1 MDIPLR
7 DVARACAGML
17 FVLLA
22 HITFVQAFSSRD
34 LNADAR
40 NERGRIARFDRP
52 RGAVFTFD
60 GTTVAES
67 RETGGG
73 PYRYRRFY
81 PQGEMYAPITGH
93 VSPRQATGIERAQE
107 AELSGH
113 DAKVKMQS
121 LVREGVERG
130 ADIRLTVS
138 EHVQWAA
145 YQSLKSA
152 GRPGAAVAID
162 PSTGAVLAL
171 ASYPSYDPNVY
182 TTFDTAE
189 QAAADRRLR
198 GDPARP
204 LRNRALDETYPAGS
218 AFTLVTAAAS
228 LGHGLLSDQADAFG
242 FNATDLTIPL
252 PVTASTYRAS
262 PLPTGMDPASPPAPG
277 THRASP
283 LPTGMDPASPPPAG
297 THRASPPSAGASP
310 VSPLPAGAHP
320 ASPAGPG
327 AVPAAGHPDGR
338 LTPLMA
344 AMLSAAVANRGTL
357 MRPYLVEE
365 VRLPDGSVIDRA
377 GPAPYRAALSP
388 GLAAR
393 LTTMMVTRPHGVG
406 TAVTI
411 PGVKLAAAGDPAV
424 FTAFAPARAPEV
436 AVAVILERPGPTALI
451 ARAIIQAALS

>member
-93 VSPRQATGIERAQE
+93 GSPRQATGIERAQE

-252 PVTASTYRAS
+252 PVTASTY
-262 PLPTGMDPASPPAPG
+262 
-277 THRASP
+277 RASP